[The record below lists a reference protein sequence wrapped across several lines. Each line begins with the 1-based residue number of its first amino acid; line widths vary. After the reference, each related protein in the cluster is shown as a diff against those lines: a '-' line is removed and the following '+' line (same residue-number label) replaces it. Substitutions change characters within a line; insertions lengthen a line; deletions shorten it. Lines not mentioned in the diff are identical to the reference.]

1 MHLVYIDDS
10 YEHPYQIYSAIA
22 VPANRWR
29 EFFERIKVWRREL
42 NDSDG
47 ILITKEFHA
56 TEFCG
61 GRGRLGPQVVGKYRR
76 SRIFLE
82 ALELLNGMEGL
93 RIFNVCRTSRPEWAL
108 ERLMTRIHKTMETWD
123 SYATLIMDE
132 GKEAEIT
139 RLLRKM
145 GVYNPVPVYV
155 GPGQIELQNLP
166 IQRILEDPVFKPS
179 DRSYFVQMADFVAY
193 SLLRKEKQLAS
204 KNAYGYHQMFD
215 VLTNVVAREASI
227 HDPMGVIR

>member
-29 EFFERIKVWRREL
+29 EFFDRIKAWRREL
-42 NDSDG
+42 NQSDG

-82 ALELLNGMEGL
+82 ALQLLNSMEGL
-93 RIFNVCRTSRPEWAL
+93 RVFNVCRTSKPEWAL

-155 GPGQIELQNLP
+155 GPGQTELKNLP

-204 KNAYGYHQMFD
+204 KNKYGYHEMFD
-215 VLTNVVAREASI
+215 VLTDVVAREASL